1 LEHSVFKIKYIA
13 GVVKSNVRGV
23 NFPLTLVVE
32 VKDVGVLP
40 VGEGLVVG
48 VEGEVSDL
56 VVLSDLMLEG
66 VNHALNGRV
75 VVNGYLGA
83 GLGGLD
89 AIGEVVLDNPG

>member
-1 LEHSVFKIKYIA
+1 
-13 GVVKSNVRGV
+13 
-23 NFPLTLVVE
+23 LTLVVE

-48 VEGEVSDL
+48 VEGELSDL

-66 VNHALNGRV
+66 VNHAFNGRV

-89 AIGEVVLDNPG
+89 AIGEVVVDCFACFLSNSTPYNT